1 MDYSKLAQRIL
12 ERVGGKDNVISLM
25 HCMTRLRFTLKD
37 ESIVDDELVKKTKG
51 VMGIMKKSGQYQ
63 IIIGNEVGGVYKEL
77 CKLGNF
83 QDNSSPQINNQSQ
96 KQKGISA
103 ILDVISSCMAPV
115 IPAVI
120 GSAMIKVLLALL
132 PMVGLLNESSQT
144 YQLLNFMGDGAF
156 FFLPVLIAIS
166 ASKKFN
172 TNTYYAV
179 TLALIILHP
188 NFIEFMSSTNEVGEV
203 VKFMGFLPVTYA
215 SYSYSVIPIIL
226 STWMLSY
233 VEKLVDKITPGVT
246 KNFLAPMLVILIA
259 SPIVMIAIGPIGA
272 LLGDYL
278 SIGIN
283 FIHEK
288 LGFIAIGI
296 LAGIYPFIVMTGMHH
311 ALTPIKVSMIATVGF
326 ENFISIAELCN
337 NLSQGAAAAAVAVK
351 TKNKDLRQTAGSCAF
366 SGIVAGITEPALYG
380 ITLRLKRPMVGA
392 CIGASIGGLVGG
404 FLQLK
409 SFAMVTPALVSLPV
423 YIDSVNPMSIVYTA
437 ITVATAITATFI
449 ATYMIGFEDPVYEED
464 DEEVIEN
471 KHLNIGV
478 KIDCPVEGEIISL
491 SKVNDETF
499 STGILGDGIA
509 VIPSKGEVVSPFNGV
524 VEALFETNHAI
535 GIKSEDGVETLV
547 HVGLETVNLQGKHFT
562 AKVKSGDKV
571 KKGQVL
577 LTFDLE
583 SIKSEGYDITTPI
596 IISNSNDYIDIV
608 KTNNEKISQLETIL
622 TVV

>member
-63 IIIGNEVGGVYKEL
+63 IIIGNEVGAVYKEL

-115 IPAVI
+115 IPAII

-233 VEKLVDKITPGVT
+233 VEKLVDKITPAVT

-337 NLSQGAAAAAVAVK
+337 NMSQGAAAAAVAVK
-351 TKNKDLRQTAGSCAF
+351 TKNKDLKQTAGSCAF

-380 ITLRLKRPMVGA
+380 ITLRLKRPMIGA
-392 CIGASIGGLVGG
+392 CIGAAIGGLVGG

-409 SFAMVTPALVSLPV
+409 SFAVVTPALVSLPV
-423 YIDSVNPMSIVYTA
+423 YIDSVNPMSIVYTL
-437 ITVATAITATFI
+437 ITVATVITATFI
-449 ATYMIGFEDPVYEED
+449 ATYIIGFEDPVYEED
-464 DEEVIEN
+464 DDEVIEN

-509 VIPSKGEVVSPFNGV
+509 VIPSKGEIVAPFNGV

-547 HVGLETVNLQGKHFT
+547 HVGLETVNLQGKYFT

-571 KKGQVL
+571 EKGQVL

-583 SIKSEGYDITTPI
+583 SIKREGYDITTPI